1 MERQKSEKWPLFT
14 FFPKNGLGGRFWARG
29 AKIWPRRPFSGGA
42 YIDHFL
48 IRVLFLSPAR
58 LWKVFFRNCQL
69 AKISIFGLTLRC
81 RKSVLNRGTI
91 NPGGAGIPDFPRFL
105 TFLRF
110 WVLRPPDGGFP
121 GNPGGRPEIH
131 FWGLKID
138 FLTTFHRFLTVLRPL
153 EGGSGTHFWRGS
165 GPLFEHFFRFRQP
178 TFTFQSYSRFDISL
192 LAV

>member
-1 MERQKSEKWPLFT
+1 MGAILGNPG
-14 FFPKNGLGGRFWARG
+14 NLGGRGAWGGGRGQISLGAARG
-29 AKIWPRRPFSGGA
+29 ADFRAAIRA

-48 IRVLFLSPAR
+48 IRGLFLSPAR
-58 LWKVFFRNCQL
+58 LWKVVFRNCRL

-110 WVLRPPDGGFP
+110 WVLRPWDGGFP
-121 GNPGGRPEIH
+121 GNPWGRPEIH

-153 EGGSGTHFWRGS
+153 EGGSGTHF
-165 GPLFEHFFRFRQP
+165 FEGLGGHFNVYLHPF
-178 TFTFQSYSRFDISL
+178 
-192 LAV
+192 